1 MARPVPFITGT
12 RQTERLAP
20 GFKGVTCTFEW
31 RPFEKRSAA
40 EQADWLALR
49 DSIRRHGILNPLIC
63 WGDRVLIGMRR
74 WEIAMREGI
83 GVVPVAEIL
92 EDPSH
97 WRIGDVR
104 RLRDMLQATGVW
116 ARLES
121 APAMTRS

>member
-1 MARPVPFITGT
+1 
-12 RQTERLAP
+12 
-20 GFKGVTCTFEW
+20 
-31 RPFEKRSAA
+31 
-40 EQADWLALR
+40 
-49 DSIRRHGILNPLIC
+49 
-63 WGDRVLIGMRR
+63 
-74 WEIAMREGI
+74 MREGI

-104 RLRDMLQATGVW
+104 RLRDMLQGTGVW